1 MARAAAAAALLVVV
15 WCGLM
20 CFSVDGGASRG
31 SGSRGAEAGAGR
43 GAGGR
48 ASGKEKTSRAARER
62 TGMTA
67 KDRMADAKVKLR
79 ELKRL
84 KKMPDH
90 IRSR

>member
-15 WCGLM
+15 WCGLL
-20 CFSVDGGASRG
+20 CFSADGGASRG
-31 SGSRGAEAGAGR
+31 SGSRGAEARAGR

-48 ASGKEKTSRAARER
+48 ASKEKTSRAARER